1 MLKYFRCHS
10 DKKNGKKYRS
20 TWHTRRQTFNFLQ
33 KSQTTMPRWLKA
45 PPGFCAH
52 ALCTP
57 VPHPNNGGGIQA
69 FWLNSQWGDTWR
81 GAVAMIIIFVLST
94 HKKRGCKREWR
105 QFTMFVTYFFRT
117 GKPNLKQFLFF
128 YTSTAV
134 EPGALAGITLNM
146 SWCDSLSAVPLGAN
160 RLYNFFRGGG
170 LLNNV
175 VRVSVKAKGGGGEEG
190 GFARHV
196 LSSE

>member
-1 MLKYFRCHS
+1 MAKNTGVLDILGGRLLIFYKNLK
-10 DKKNGKKYRS
+10 
-20 TWHTRRQTFNFLQ
+20 RQCQDGWKHLRAFVLTH
-33 KSQTTMPRWLKA
+33 
-45 PPGFCAH
+45 CAH
-52 ALCTP
+52 QSPIPIMGVESKHSGSIANEETRGGVQWPWSLSLYWAHTKKGGVKESEDNLPCLLLISSELGNQIW
-57 VPHPNNGGGIQA
+57 NN
-69 FWLNSQWGDTWR
+69 
-81 GAVAMIIIFVLST
+81 
-94 HKKRGCKREWR
+94 
-105 QFTMFVTYFFRT
+105 FF
-117 GKPNLKQFLFF
+117 FF

-175 VRVSVKAKGGGGEEG
+175 VHVSVKAKGGGGEEG